1 MAERIRGQNITIVSI
16 LSALSVSVSTIVLT
30 IIGVFGVGRGPTAS
44 GSSVPKDERSLK
56 KWLSKLAD
64 VFRRLAGRAV
74 ETLPAIAG
82 SVVGAI
88 LSFLAVRFVAEHKL
102 L

>member
-1 MAERIRGQNITIVSI
+1 MTKVKDLQAQVARIKQIIGKVLDEDKSLAERIRGQNITIVSI

-56 KWLSKLAD
+56 N
-64 VFRRLAGRAV
+64 G
-74 ETLPAIAG
+74 
-82 SVVGAI
+82 
-88 LSFLAVRFVAEHKL
+88 
-102 L
+102 